1 MNCQI
6 MCPNRPESLTVV
18 TRVSDS
24 STKKRWKTLM
34 TFHIYLISILV
45 VMSLGN
51 SISQLAHT
59 LQLNELDDVYWVDD
73 SRNHTLPYELNIGK
87 KLNHK
92 LEGFE
97 LDFSVP
103 ERKF

>member
-24 STKKRWKTLM
+24 STKKALENINDVS
-34 TFHIYLISILV
+34 HLLDINSCSDVIGV
-45 VMSLGN
+45 N

-59 LQLNELDDVYWVDD
+59 LQLNNWMMF
-73 SRNHTLPYELNIGK
+73 TG
-87 KLNHK
+87 
-92 LEGFE
+92 
-97 LDFSVP
+97 
-103 ERKF
+103 